1 MREEMNQPA
10 FPPHFWPQG
19 WVGGGQYQAAG
30 PGIGQQR
37 FPGCDL
43 AKGLSLGIL
52 EPFLGTPSWSL
63 AQVFRKDECVG
74 VGEGRR
80 EELCSVQDSGV
91 LDLPPTDWRS
101 LGQSVDLSRF
111 EICGR

>member
-1 MREEMNQPA
+1 M
-10 FPPHFWPQG
+10 
-19 WVGGGQYQAAG
+19 GGGQYRTAG

-37 FPGCDL
+37 FPSCDL

-52 EPFLGTPSWSL
+52 WPFLGTLSWSL

-74 VGEGRR
+74 AGEGRR

-91 LDLPPTDWRS
+91 LDLPPDS
-101 LGQSVDLSRF
+101 LEVPGPVS
-111 EICGR
+111 